1 MSELVIRKCYPEH
14 VMLID
19 VQEPQR
25 RDLVNVVLTG
35 GEIAR
40 HGVSYSAWADHRCV
54 WAGGVLEKW
63 PEVGFGWSLFG
74 KGCYAYLPAI
84 TACARKMITDAPF
97 KRVEVTVD
105 PDFKAGHRWAK
116 ALGLTL
122 EAERLRCYGPG
133 GTDQALYAYWRA

>member
-19 VQEPQR
+19 IQDAQR
-25 RDLVNVVLTG
+25 AELANVALTRG
-35 GEIAR
+35 AIAG
-40 HGVSYSAWADHRCV
+40 HGVSWSAWYEHRCI
-54 WAGGVLEKW
+54 WACGLLEKW
-63 PEVGFGWSLFG
+63 PEVGMAWALFG
-74 KGCYAYLPAI
+74 KGCYKHIVPI
-84 TACARKMITDAPF
+84 TDCARKMITDAPF